1 MRLVT
6 VAEMQGAEKGAG
18 VPVSQLMES
27 AGLAVAQEAWLLL
40 GEVAERRLVVLAGPG
55 NNGGD
60 GLVAARHLR
69 EWGGDVSVYLLKGR
83 DEKDPVFAPL
93 VEAKVP
99 TTTAEKDGKVGYKRL
114 EELLGGADLVIDA
127 LLGTGRAR
135 PIEGALAEVL
145 ERLRAARG
153 RTLPPRLLAVDVPTG
168 LDGDTGAADP
178 RCVAADATV
187 ALGYSK
193 VGLHV
198 LPGAQLAGR
207 VEVVEIGIPK
217 SVESEGWT
225 ELMTARWARS
235 ALPERPAEAHKGT
248 FGRALVVAG
257 SPRYVGAAYLACMGG
272 LRAGAGLVT
281 LACASSLYPIFAAKL
296 TEATFE
302 PLPDDEGYLTAEGA
316 HAVGQALALGYD
328 SLLVGPGLGQKGY
341 VQAFMHSLL
350 PLLKADGPSTTLR
363 TGSPSGASES
373 GKRTGQGLRSVVIDA
388 DGLNNLSKIEGWWR
402 ELAVPT
408 VVTPHPGELSRLTG
422 LSMEEIQSD
431 RLAVARKCAAEW
443 GVTVVLKGANTVVAS
458 ADGRARLS
466 PFANPGLASGGTGD
480 VLAGVIVGL
489 LAQGLQPYE
498 AASLGVYLH
507 GLAAERVREELG
519 GQGMVASD
527 LLPALPRA
535 MKELRG

>member
-6 VAEMQGAEKGAG
+6 VAEMQEAEKGAG
-18 VPVSQLMES
+18 VPVSQLMEN

-83 DEKDPVFAPL
+83 DEKDPMFAPL

-99 TTTAEKDGKVGYKRL
+99 TTTAEEDGEVGYKRL

-135 PIEGALAEVL
+135 PIEGELAEVL

-168 LDGDTGAADP
+168 LNGDTGAADP

-225 ELMTARWARS
+225 ELMTPRWARS

-302 PLPDDEGYLTAEGA
+302 SLPDDEGYLTAEGA
-316 HAVGQALALGYD
+316 HAVGQALARGYD
-328 SLLVGPGLGQKGY
+328 SLLVGPGLGQQGY

-350 PLLKADGPSTTLR
+350 PLLKADRLR
-363 TGSPSGASES
+363 G
-373 GKRTGQGLRSVVIDA
+373 VVIDA
-388 DGLNNLSKIEGWWR
+388 DGLNNLSKVEGWWK

-408 VVTPHPGELSRLTG
+408 VITPHPGELSRLTG

-431 RLAVARKCAAEW
+431 RLAVARKCAGEW
-443 GVTVVLKGANTVVAS
+443 GVTVVLKGANTVVA
-458 ADGRARLS
+458 APDPGGHGGRARLS
-466 PFANPGLASGGTGD
+466 PFANPGLASAGTGD

-489 LAQGLQPYE
+489 LASASGGEPYE

-519 GQGMVASD
+519 SAGMVASD
-527 LLPALPRA
+527 LLTALPRA
-535 MKELRG
+535 MKELRGE